1 MNTYDPTMNDDT
13 LKKEAKEII
22 EILTG
27 LSPTLEYLN
36 KPISDSNL
44 VLKNV
49 ASNITDITDKQP
61 LVQMMALYQ
70 YEQQRTSVKSEID
83 DYIQLLKSGV
93 YKGTTTLD
101 SYDVCVKRL
110 KELSEKLPDSNFK
123 SDLSPI
129 VASNFLKLAT
139 IENQIQGAKQH
150 IERLENFSII
160 NLYHMNDALSITNSQ
175 SKQAPTFEQIQ
186 KEYISFQKK
195 YNLLTKSL
203 TGLLFAFII
212 LSIYNFLASKF
223 VMQFESKLT
232 MGLQNNKWIEL
243 SSTSTGM
250 TIFLISCTAITLTS
264 FVFMCHAMLKYG
276 REDEG
281 TAVVRCMMASPFFV
295 IPAFIAGII
304 HTNNTIADE
313 TIKKSI
319 TKVIETITTYDFY
332 SLGTAATI
340 LMNLVVIVIAIIG
353 IRNMNK
359 NKKIINSFNEVLKPT
374 QINTDK
380 NSGV

>member
-1 MNTYDPTMNDDT
+1 MNDDT
-13 LKKEAKEII
+13 LKNEAKEII

-49 ASNITDITDKQP
+49 ASNIADITDKQP
-61 LVQMMALYQ
+61 LVQMIALYQ

-160 NLYHMNDALSITNSQ
+160 NLYHMNDALAITNSQ
-175 SKQAPTFEQIQ
+175 AKQAPTFEQIQ
-186 KEYISFQKK
+186 KQCVALHKRNSFHAKA
-195 YNLLTKSL
+195 LMWFV
-203 TGLLFAFII
+203 GIFII

-232 MGLQNNKWIEL
+232 MALQNNKWIEL

-250 TIFLISCTAITLTS
+250 TIFLISCTAITLIS
-264 FVFMCHAMLKYG
+264 FVFMIHAMLKYG
-276 REDEG
+276 TEDQG
-281 TAVVRCMMASPFFV
+281 TATLRCLLASPFLFF
-295 IPAFIAGII
+295 PALIAGTI
-304 HTNNTIADE
+304 HTNNTIAEE
-313 TIKKSI
+313 TAKKSI
-319 TKVIETITTYDFY
+319 KKVVETITTYDFY

-340 LMNLVVIVIAIIG
+340 FMNLVIIVIAVIG
-353 IRNMNK
+353 IRKIKK
-359 NKKIINSFNEVLKPT
+359 NNKIINSFNDILKPA
-374 QINTDK
+374 QLNTDK